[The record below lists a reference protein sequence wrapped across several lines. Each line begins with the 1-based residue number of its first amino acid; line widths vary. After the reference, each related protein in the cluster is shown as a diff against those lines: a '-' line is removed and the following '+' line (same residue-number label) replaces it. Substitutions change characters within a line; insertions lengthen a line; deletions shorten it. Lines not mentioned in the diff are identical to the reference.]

1 MDWDSPSHETG
12 TVRRRP
18 ASFDTAP
25 VSTDRLENVEYY
37 ELRDC
42 VGGYGLTLLKSIDRP
57 FGDLLPGFLA
67 AGSKGIEAI
76 NDNGDRSPSSCKEG
90 GKKEEEKTCEKDS
103 NDLPAFS
110 DFSNRKEEEEK
121 FSSEVKKER
130 IGGRKKSDEERS
142 KETVWKINNARKDFG
157 LRLARV
163 SGPTRRKSLIPRP
176 RTRRYVGRGLVN
188 SSSESSGI
196 GSPLSPLSPSNDA
209 STITRG
215 GGGSIKSSGSKSSGF
230 GSPDDHSPLSPE
242 SQRYTAFYLIEQ
254 QLEKLRNCGCER
266 RQAQVLKVLNF

>member
-18 ASFDTAP
+18 ASFDTA
-25 VSTDRLENVEYY
+25 STDRLENVEYY

-57 FGDLLPGFLA
+57 FEDLLPGFLA
-67 AGSKGIEAI
+67 ARSKGIEAI
-76 NDNGDRSPSSCKEG
+76 NDNGDRPPSSATPCKEG
-90 GKKEEEKTCEKDS
+90 GKKEEEKDS
-103 NDLPAFS
+103 N
-110 DFSNRKEEEEK
+110 DFSNRREEEEKEK
-121 FSSEVKKER
+121 FSSEAKEER
-130 IGGRKKSDEERS
+130 IGGRKKRDEERS
-142 KETVWKINNARKDFG
+142 KESWKINNGRKDFG

-176 RTRRYVGRGLVN
+176 RRYVGRGLVN

-209 STITRG
+209 STIARE

-266 RQAQVLKVLNF
+266 RQAQVLKVSNF